1 MPTET
6 VQLTCEIR
14 NKADLAK
21 HLFDLARV
29 LETEVPPVA
38 ALLYAVSGAIVGG
51 EEEDLAEWVGFYIKK
66 AIKKQEAGT

>member
-21 HLFDLARV
+21 HLFDLARAI
-29 LETEVPPVA
+29 EVELPAIA
-38 ALLYAVSGAIVGG
+38 ALLYATSGAIVGG
-51 EEEDLAEWVGFYIKK
+51 EEEDLAEWVGFYVKK
-66 AIKKQEAGT
+66 AIDKQERE